1 MAKKQR
7 SSTIAILSE
16 HRDRIEREQ
25 KQAQREP
32 EIADSMSIEEID
44 AALDDYCRR
53 VDLLVEA
60 FLLVEEYEIEQLQAR
75 IKSIEGENP

>member
-7 SSTIAILSE
+7 NGTVAILSE

-25 KQAQREP
+25 KQAQRER
-32 EIADSMSIEEID
+32 EIAESMSIEEID
-44 AALDDYCRR
+44 AQLDDYYRR

-60 FLLVEEYEIEQLQAR
+60 FLLTEEYEIQQLQAR
-75 IKSIEGENP
+75 IKSIEGENL